1 MPSAP
6 KEFGDLGITKQFT
19 PLDEFCFALTTGTT
33 ENGMEAALAIY
44 SGMYAYNG
52 WAMVTFVT
60 EEIQNPQRN
69 IPLSVIISM
78 STVAVLYL
86 CVNVAYYLALDSVQ
100 VSYSFPAY
108 WLRS

>member
-1 MPSAP
+1 MPSAL
-6 KEFGDLGITKQFT
+6 KEFGDIGITKQFT
-19 PLDEFCFALTTGTT
+19 SLDEFCFALTPGTT

-44 SGMYAYNG
+44 AYNG
-52 WAMVTFVT
+52 WAKVTFVT

-86 CVNVAYYLALDSVQ
+86 CVSVAYYLALDSVQ
-100 VSYSFPAY
+100 VSYSFSAY